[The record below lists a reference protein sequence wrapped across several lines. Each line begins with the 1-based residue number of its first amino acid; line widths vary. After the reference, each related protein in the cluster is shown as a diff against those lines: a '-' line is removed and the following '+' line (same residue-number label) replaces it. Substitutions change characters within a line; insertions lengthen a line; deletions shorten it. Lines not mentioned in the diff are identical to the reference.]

1 MYLSSQNHFTNTKR
15 RHGFTCLT
23 CLCAHVLYVPTYLL
37 RAYVR
42 AYSRDWCT
50 LRECLPSCLCFLRA
64 FLLSFFFKC
73 LPFIKCF
80 TPLHFFA
87 SLRILRAFSFLRALR
102 SLIFW
107 RALLAFIFLR
117 ALRVFIFLSVSNFSL
132 YVLRD
137 YFKAEYI
144 LHNMQYII
152 INNMTSRKYST
163 KPTFERRIL

>member
-1 MYLSSQNHFTNTKR
+1 MVLHASRAFVTTC
-15 RHGFTCLT
+15 FTCLLT
-23 CLCAHVLYVPTYLL
+23 CYVHTYVPTHVTDVP
-37 RAYVR
+37 YVN
-42 AYSRDWCT
+42 AC
-50 LRECLPSCLCFLRA
+50 LRA
-64 FLLSFFFKC
+64 FVSYVPSFFPFFFKC

-102 SLIFW
+102 FLIFL
-107 RALLAFIFLR
+107 RASFVFIFLR

-163 KPTFERRIL
+163 KPTFERGIL